1 LAERSVFIT
10 ATATDTNGCLAT
22 DTVWVLVRRIQRVY
36 VPNIFSPESAGNE
49 TWWVFA
55 GPEVVLVER
64 MAVFDRWGN
73 KVFERLDAAPNDLT
87 MGWNGTYQDQ
97 TVENGVYVYVL
108 RLRLFNG
115 DVLEMG
121 GDLTVLK

>member
-1 LAERSVFIT
+1 
-10 ATATDTNGCLAT
+10 
-22 DTVWVLVRRIQRVY
+22 
-36 VPNIFSPESAGNE
+36 
-49 TWWVFA
+49 
-55 GPEVVLVER
+55 
-64 MAVFDRWGN
+64 
-73 KVFERLDAAPNDLT
+73 LDAAPNDLT